1 MTLLANRRSAILLFS
16 LPNCLESHRTRIVIK
31 EKEISAEIHEVDLN
45 NIPEEVKILSPYDE
59 YPSLVDRE
67 LVLQN
72 SRVIIEYL
80 DERFPHPPLLPVD
93 PISRA
98 KFRLA
103 LNEIEHNWYSKYAE
117 AYNDEVLDEKFS
129 MEIKNYFLE
138 IAPLIKKKFFMS
150 DDFGL
155 VDCSIAPLLWR
166 LRSLDFDLA
175 ENNKIIA
182 DYSERIFDREA
193 FQDSLTETE
202 KELF

>member
-16 LPNCLESHRTRIVIK
+16 LPNCLDSHRTRIVIK
-31 EKEISAEIHEVDLN
+31 EKEISAEVHEVDTN
-45 NIPEEVKILSPYDE
+45 KIPDEIKVISPYDQ

-67 LVLQN
+67 LILQN

-103 LNEIEHNWYSKYAE
+103 LNEIEQHWYVKYNE
-117 AYNDEVLDEKFS
+117 SYTGEVLDMKFVD
-129 MEIKNYFLE
+129 EIKNYLLE
-138 IAPLIKKKFFMS
+138 IAPMIKNSFFMS

-155 VDCSIAPLLWR
+155 VDCSLAPLLWR
-166 LRSLDFDLA
+166 LKSLDFDLA
-175 ENNKIIA
+175 SNNKIISE
-182 DYSERIFDREA
+182 YSERIFDREA
-193 FQDSLTETE
+193 FQESLTETE

>member
-16 LPNCLESHRTRIVIK
+16 LPDCLDSHRTRIVIK
-31 EKEISAEIHEVDLN
+31 EKEISAEIHEVDFN
-45 NIPEEVKILSPYDE
+45 NIPEEIKVISPYDL

-103 LNEIEHNWYSKYAE
+103 LNEIEHHWYPKYIE
-117 AYNDEVLDEKFS
+117 SYNNEVLNTEFVD
-129 MEIKNYFLE
+129 EIKNYFLE
-138 IAPLIKKKFFMS
+138 ITPMLKGGYFMS
-150 DDFGL
+150 EEFGL
-155 VDCSIAPLLWR
+155 VDCSLAPLLWR
-166 LRSLDFDLA
+166 IKNIDYDLA
-175 ENNKIIA
+175 SNNKTLG
-182 DYSERIFDREA
+182 DYSDRIFDREA